1 MMAEEINH
9 EYKILLLSCTPAGKT
24 CILNRFVA
32 NIYRQYTDTTTC
44 MTQNTKAILLDNGK
58 KVRLEIW
65 DTFFNEKYLALI
77 RIFYKSADGIILIY
91 DITNRYSFEMLDHLF
106 NEIIYC
112 YSKYIPIFLVGNKI
126 DLEDRRKITFAEGE
140 EFSEKHG
147 LMFCECSAITGANID
162 FIFNKLANEIN
173 PEEKER
179 KKRKLEVE
187 KELKKIEEE
196 KEKERKRIES
206 EEKQKKICAN
216 LLKYLSY

>member
-1 MMAEEINH
+1 MAEEINQT
-9 EYKILLLSCTPAGKT
+9 YKIILLSCTPAGKT

-65 DTFFNEKYLALI
+65 DTNSNEKRRAI
-77 RIFYKSADGIILIY
+77 NRIFYKVADGIILIY

-126 DLEDRRKITFAEGE
+126 DLEDLREITFEEGE
-140 EFSEKHG
+140 EFSKKHG
-147 LMFCECSAITGANID
+147 LMFCECSAKYGANID